1 MFYERKNIKNAE
13 KRMNFHS
20 FASSILFFVDL
31 LEKNLLISP
40 GIFIKDC
47 EYDFKSRLS
56 KHENHLDDP

>member
-1 MFYERKNIKNAE
+1 
-13 KRMNFHS
+13 MNFHS

-47 EYDFKSRLS
+47 ENDFKSRLS

>member
-1 MFYERKNIKNAE
+1 
-13 KRMNFHS
+13 MNFHS
-20 FASSILFFVDL
+20 FASSILFYIGL
-31 LEKNLLISP
+31 LEKHLMISP